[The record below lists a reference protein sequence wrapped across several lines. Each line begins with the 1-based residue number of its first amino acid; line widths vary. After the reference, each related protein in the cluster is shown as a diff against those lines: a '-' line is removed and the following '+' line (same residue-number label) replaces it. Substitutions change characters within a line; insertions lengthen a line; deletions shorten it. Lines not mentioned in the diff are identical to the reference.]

1 VKAIIYWNHKIV
13 MKMCGTRI
21 ANWKLVRR
29 SGRRW
34 RASNAEGADAKK
46 FEEEQE
52 NDESLRAWWKL
63 AEASGVTEREE
74 NYGDETSA

>member
-1 VKAIIYWNHKIV
+1 MGQGLPIGSLFEEVEEDGEQV
-13 MKMCGTRI
+13 MQR
-21 ANWKLVRR
+21 
-29 SGRRW
+29 
-34 RASNAEGADAKK
+34 ADAKK
-46 FEEEQE
+46 FEEEQK